1 MNSLVTKYNS
11 HISSLFKL
19 FKKKMKNNIDLMSFK
34 NKLSII
40 KWVDPKRLIEDSKM
54 GIWENREYIIKR
66 DLKYLYDIKNMN
78 IVDRGIIKIYE
89 KNIEKVKKAISNMS
103 PEELKELWY
112 HINSMLVIIIEY
124 NLINI

>member
-19 FKKKMKNNIDLMSFK
+19 FKKKMRNNIDLMSFK

-54 GIWENREYIIKR
+54 GIWENREYIINR

-89 KNIEKVKKAISNMS
+89 KNIEKVKKAISNMN
-103 PEELKELWY
+103 PEELKELWH

>member
-40 KWVDPKRLIEDSKM
+40 KWVDPKRLIEDSKIA
-54 GIWENREYIIKR
+54 IWENREYIIKR
-66 DLKYLYDIKNMN
+66 DLNYLYDIKNMN
-78 IVDRGIIKIYE
+78 IVDRDIIKIYE
-89 KNIEKVKKAISNMS
+89 KNIEKIKKAISNMT
-103 PEELKELWY
+103 PEELKELWH